1 MNQSQTIYSAPPKLI
16 NAFIAGFNT
25 VASHVYLLLL
35 PVAFDLLLWFG
46 PRLRLQGL
54 LGPVV
59 DDTTRYLLEMNSAD
73 LASRLTSVGQIYSEV
88 LKRFNLVSLMRTFP
102 IGVPSLLAS
111 QSPLD
116 NPFGAAQVFE
126 IKSMLSAGVWMA
138 AIMLIGFV
146 LGCLYFNLLAR
157 TTIEGKTSFDFSK
170 FLTQV
175 GLTLLLTVGLI
186 VLLVVLSIPG
196 LLLMSVF
203 AVINPGLAD
212 IAMIVIFF
220 ILLWLLV
227 PLIFTP
233 HGIYSGQRNLLV
245 SVVTSVRLVRFFLP
259 GTGIFFLFAIL
270 ISQGLDILWRMPP
283 ASSWMTAVGI
293 FGHAFI
299 YTSIFAASFIYFRNG
314 MGWMLHNIQNQNP
327 REIKI

>member
-1 MNQSQTIYSAPPKLI
+1 MNQTQSIYNSPPKLI

-46 PRLRLQGL
+46 PRLRLQNL
-54 LGPVV
+54 LMPFVE
-59 DDTTRYLLEMNSAD
+59 DTTRYLFEINSLD
-73 LASRLTSVGQIYSEV
+73 LANRMKAISQVYSEI
-88 LKRFNLVSLMRTFP
+88 LQRFNLISLIRTYP

-116 NPFGAAQVFE
+116 NPFGAAQVIE
-126 IKSMLSAGVWMA
+126 IRSVATAGLWLV
-138 AIMLIGFV
+138 AILFVGFL
-146 LGCLYFNLLAR
+146 LGCLYFNLLGRFTA
-157 TTIEGKTSFDFSK
+157 EGQTAFDFKK
-170 FLTQV
+170 FLNQV
-175 GLTLLLTVGLI
+175 GLTILLTAALI
-186 VLLVVLSIPG
+186 VFLVVLSLPG

-227 PLIFTP
+227 PMVFTP
-233 HGIYSGQRNLLV
+233 HSIYSGQRNLLV
-245 SVVTSVRLVRFFLP
+245 SIATSVRLVRFFLP
-259 GTGIFFLFAIL
+259 GTGIFILFAIL

-283 ASSWMTAVGI
+283 ASSWLTAVGI

-299 YTSIFAASFIYFRNG
+299 YTGLIAASFSYFRAG
-314 MGWMLHNIQNQNP
+314 MGWMLHTIQRQAP

>member
-1 MNQSQTIYSAPPKLI
+1 MNQTQSIYNSPPKLI
-16 NAFIAGFNT
+16 NALLAGFNT
-25 VASHVYLLLL
+25 VASHVYLLIL
-35 PVAFDLLLWFG
+35 PVIFDLLLWFG
-46 PRLRLQGL
+46 PRLRLQNL
-54 LGPVV
+54 LMPLV
-59 DDTTRYLLEMNSAD
+59 DNTTRYLLEINSLD
-73 LASRLTSVGQIYSEV
+73 LANRMKAVSQVYSEI
-88 LKRFNLVSLMRTFP
+88 LQRFNLISLIRTYP

-116 NPFGAAQVFE
+116 NPLGVAQVIE
-126 IKSMLSAGVWMA
+126 IKSIATACIYLV
-138 AIMLIGFV
+138 AILLIGFL
-146 LGCLYFNLLAR
+146 LGCLYFNLLGR
-157 TTIEGKTSFDFSK
+157 TTSEGTAAFDFHK
-170 FLTQV
+170 FINQV

-186 VLLVVLSIPG
+186 VFLVLLSLPG

-233 HGIYSGQRNLLV
+233 HGIYSGQRNLFV
-245 SVVTSVRLVRFFLP
+245 SIATSVRLVRFFLP
-259 GTGIFFLFAIL
+259 GTGIFLLLAIL

-283 ASSWMTAVGI
+283 ASSWLTAVGI

-299 YTSIFAASFIYFRNG
+299 YTGLFAASFIYFRGG
-314 MGWMLHNIQNQNP
+314 MVWMLHNIQKQAP

>member
-1 MNQSQTIYSAPPKLI
+1 MNQSQTIYNAPPKLI

-35 PVAFDLLLWFG
+35 PIAFDLVLWFG

-73 LASRLTSVGQIYSEV
+73 LANRLTSVGQIYSEV
-88 LKRFNLVSLMRTFP
+88 LKRFNLISMMRTIP

-111 QSPLD
+111 QSPLET
-116 NPFGAAQVFE
+116 PFGPAQVIE
-126 IKSMLSAGVWMA
+126 IKSMLAAGVLMA
-138 AIMLIGFV
+138 IILLIGFV

-157 TTIEGKTSFDFSK
+157 TTVEGKAAFDFSK
-170 FLTQV
+170 FLGQI
-175 GLTLLLTVGLI
+175 GLTLLLTFGLI

-245 SVVTSVRLVRFFLP
+245 SIVTSVRLVRFFLP
-259 GTGIFFLFAIL
+259 GTGIFLLFAIL

-283 ASSWMTAVGI
+283 ATSWMTAVGI

-299 YTSIFAASFIYFRNG
+299 YTSLFAASFVYFRGG
-314 MGWMLHNIQNQNP
+314 MGWMLQNIQKQTP

>member
-126 IKSMLSAGVWMA
+126 IKSMLSAGVLMA

-157 TTIEGKTSFDFSK
+157 TTIEGKASFDFSK

-259 GTGIFFLFAIL
+259 GTGIFLLFAIL

-299 YTSIFAASFIYFRNG
+299 YTSMFAASFIYFRNG

>member
-126 IKSMLSAGVWMA
+126 IKSMLSAGVLMA

-157 TTIEGKTSFDFSK
+157 TTIEGKASFDFSK

-245 SVVTSVRLVRFFLP
+245 SVVTSIRLVRFFLP
-259 GTGIFFLFAIL
+259 GTGIFLLFAIL

-299 YTSIFAASFIYFRNG
+299 YTSMFAASFIYFRNG